1 MSKKKTVNVKT
12 LAKMKLPELQAKFA
26 EVVGEKTRS
35 PNKTFLIRK
44 ITEAL
49 EATDDGGTRTA
60 KAKKPERGSPSAGTE
75 ASSRPVPTAAAE
87 KLSKL
92 DVPKLQARYLEVVGR
107 STGSTNKAYLIWKI
121 REAKKG
127 RIPVGPRR
135 SAHREGVTFKVLP
148 LRLEAD
154 LVEKLDEVR
163 KRQGLRSRM
172 DLFRKALQTF
182 LASVGEKDV
191 ADSLATA
198 N

>member
-1 MSKKKTVNVKT
+1 MSSKTKNQIAK
-12 LAKMKLPELQAKFA
+12 LGKMKLPELQAKYA

-35 PNKTFLIRK
+35 PNKTFLIRR

-49 EATDDGGTRTA
+49 EAADGCARAAKDKEPEVGTSSTRDETT
-60 KAKKPERGSPSAGTE
+60 SQTE
-75 ASSRPVPTAAAE
+75 PAAATE

-92 DVPKLQARYLEVVGR
+92 DVPELKARYLEVVGR
-107 STGSTNKAYLIWKI
+107 PTGSTNKAYLIWKI

-135 SAHREGVTFKVLP
+135 STRREGVTFKVLP

-163 KRQGLRSRM
+163 KCQGLRSRVE
-172 DLFRKALQTF
+172 LFRKSLQTF
-182 LASVGEKDV
+182 LASVGENDV
-191 ADSLATA
+191 AALFATA